1 METIQI
7 NNLGVAELQELIE
20 TSVKKALA
28 QTVTKPEPEPET
40 ELLTRNEVAKML
52 QISLVTLTEWI
63 KQGRVPAYKIN
74 SRVRFKKNE
83 ILNSLKEVQTL
94 KFSRK

>member
-7 NNLGVAELQELIE
+7 NNLEVNELQELIE
-20 TSVKKALA
+20 TSVKKVLE
-28 QTVTKPEPEPET
+28 QTVSKQEPET

-63 KQGRVPAYKIN
+63 KQGKVPALRIGT
-74 SRVRFKKNE
+74 RVRFKKDE
-83 ILNSLKEVQTL
+83 VLASLKQIQTL
-94 KFSRK
+94 KYGRAV